1 MFLRILNEYYL
12 QEHLDDADIRKGVL
26 VCAAESVYFILNLKI
41 IYFENLVEFLEIPW
55 FNLWKIMDFFMRLD
69 STMPVSLKAHILNL
83 EAKVVSYYSW
93 KEDSKLL
100 IFVRAYIDDSDKAKE
115 LLDDRQEG
123 YAIEVTIKYH
133 FLLQNDLF

>member
-1 MFLRILNEYYL
+1 
-12 QEHLDDADIRKGVL
+12 
-26 VCAAESVYFILNLKI
+26 
-41 IYFENLVEFLEIPW
+41 
-55 FNLWKIMDFFMRLD
+55 MRLD

-100 IFVRAYIDDSDKAKE
+100 SFVRAYIDDSDKAKE

-123 YAIEVTIKYH
+123 CTIEVTILFSQLNIKLIQNIVVV
-133 FLLQNDLF
+133 FLFC